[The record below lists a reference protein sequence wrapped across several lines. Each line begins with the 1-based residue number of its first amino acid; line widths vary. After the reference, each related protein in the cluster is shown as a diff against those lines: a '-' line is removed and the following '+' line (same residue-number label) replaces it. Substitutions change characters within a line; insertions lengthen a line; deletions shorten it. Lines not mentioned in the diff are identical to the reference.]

1 MCACF
6 TFVCVCFQGLVT
18 CSCIR
23 LLVGVSYLEAVLELF
38 AHKVKDNWIYAGVD
52 SCEVDAEVI
61 QDQEE
66 TAEIKSVRLG

>member
-1 MCACF
+1 M
-6 TFVCVCFQGLVT
+6 
-18 CSCIR
+18 
-23 LLVGVSYLEAVLELF
+23 GVSYLEAVLELF

-66 TAEIKSVRLG
+66 TAEIKSVRLGLIVSRFLVSLTSDHSWHLW